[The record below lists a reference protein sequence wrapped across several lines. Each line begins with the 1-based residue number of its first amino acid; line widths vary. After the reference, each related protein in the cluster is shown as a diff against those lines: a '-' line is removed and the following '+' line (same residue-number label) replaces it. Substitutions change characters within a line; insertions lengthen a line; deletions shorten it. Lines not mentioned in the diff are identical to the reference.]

1 MPAAGDE
8 KANFGGHIS
17 VPLLHVRRRLPLFT
31 QSASSAVPD
40 SAAGYRCAG
49 NGLSL
54 PAIGCSP
61 VPPPARPLPA
71 PKLLGLFRAAGGSNR
86 PGSPSPAP
94 RQISPP
100 AVTTRTHTPPPPPP
114 PHTHSRPPQ
123 SGGRAAGRGGRPR
136 SPIRPAAAALGGGR
150 SAPQE
155 AAGANMPGPSPITE
169 QDGEAGARA
178 PGPSPIRERGTRHRA
193 GCGPAPEAV
202 VPRRTHLSAAE
213 AAGPRPAPASPPLP
227 LTPPS
232 SPPYLGH
239 PAGGSQRPATPGP
252 PTRPQAY
259 WVPLRCISRPVSA
272 VIGQQAPSITEAGL
286 PPPSLSFLIGPG
298 EGTRLETDWLKP
310 RQQGWPG
317 ANPPVTST
325 RI

>member
-1 MPAAGDE
+1 MQETGSPSRPSVAARY
-8 KANFGGHIS
+8 
-17 VPLLHVRRRLPLFT
+17 RR
-31 QSASSAVPD
+31 
-40 SAAGYRCAG
+40 
-49 NGLSL
+49 
-54 PAIGCSP
+54 
-61 VPPPARPLPA
+61 PPARSQLRSYSDFS
-71 PKLLGLFRAAGGSNR
+71 GRRAGRTDPVPRHPR
-86 PGSPSPAP
+86 PGRYPRRPSPHG
-94 RQISPP
+94 
-100 AVTTRTHTPPPPPP
+100 HTPPPPPP